1 MPKSPKTMRNRK
13 RALSATRRA
22 WKRFVRRHL
31 IDDAPPDLD
40 EVEAII
46 DKSPRTPTDRF
57 LTLLVFLLSIAVW
70 LPIFALFV
78 ASNW

>member
-13 RALSATRRA
+13 RTPPATRRA

>member
-1 MPKSPKTMRNRK
+1 MLKSSANTRNRK
-13 RALSATRRA
+13 RILSATRRA
-22 WKRFVRRHL
+22 WRRFVRRNL
-31 IDDAPPDLD
+31 IDDAPADLD

-46 DKSPRTPTDRF
+46 DKLPRTPTDRF

-78 ASNW
+78 ASSR

>member
-1 MPKSPKTMRNRK
+1 M
-13 RALSATRRA
+13 
-22 WKRFVRRHL
+22 RRHL

-46 DKSPRTPTDRF
+46 DKSPRTPTDRI
-57 LTLLVFLLSIAVW
+57 LTLLVFVLSIAVW

-78 ASNW
+78 ASN